1 MMRVFVAG
9 ASGVI
14 GIRLVPLLVEVGH
27 DVAGMTR
34 SPDKVELLRRL
45 GAFPVVCDVFDRA
58 ALQAAV
64 VDFNPDAVVSEVTDL
79 PDDREQLHD
88 FEAANDR
95 MRREG
100 TRNLLE
106 AATAAKVPRFLA
118 QSIAWELPGE
128 RGEAVDAAERMVLEA
143 DGVVVR
149 YGQLYGPG
157 TFYESEL
164 PDPPRVHIDAAA
176 ERTVALLEARSGVVT
191 LTDA

>member
-14 GIRLVPLLVEVGH
+14 GIRLLPLLAEVGH
-27 DVAGMTR
+27 EVAGMTR
-34 SPDKVELLRRL
+34 SPDKVELLKGL

-64 VDFNPDAVVSEVTDL
+64 VEFNPDAVISEVTDL
-79 PDDREQLHD
+79 PDDREQLPD

-100 TRNLLE
+100 TRNLLD
-106 AATAAKVPRFLA
+106 AAAAAKVPRFLA
-118 QSIAWELPGE
+118 QSIAWELPRE
-128 RGEAVDAAERMVLEA
+128 RGEAVDATERMVLEA

-164 PDPPRVHIDAAA
+164 PDPPRVHVDAAA
-176 ERTVALLEARSGVVT
+176 EQTIAVLEARSGVVT